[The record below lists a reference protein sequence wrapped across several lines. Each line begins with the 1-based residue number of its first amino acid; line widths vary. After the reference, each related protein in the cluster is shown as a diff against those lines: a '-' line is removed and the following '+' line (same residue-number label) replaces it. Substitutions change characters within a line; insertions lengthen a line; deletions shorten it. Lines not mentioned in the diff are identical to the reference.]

1 MNGRL
6 GIISGAAFAGVVAAA
21 VLIGGVPGFAAGD
34 DDEGREGNR
43 SNTGVLVPIADPASA
58 NQAVSANDTGA
69 ASNLANSAFLVES
82 GSAYYGDD
90 EDDDEHDD
98 DEHEHEEHERDEHEH
113 DEDDD

>member
-43 SNTGVLVPIADPASA
+43 SNTGVLVPIADPATA
-58 NQAVSANDTGA
+58 NQAAAATDTGA
-69 ASNLANSAFLVES
+69 STNLANNAFLVES
-82 GSAYYGDD
+82 GSAYYGGD
-90 EDDDEHDD
+90 EDDD
-98 DEHEHEEHERDEHEH
+98 HEEHERDEHERGEREH
-113 DEDDD
+113 EEDDD

>member
-43 SNTGVLVPIADPASA
+43 ANTGVLVPIADPAGA
-58 NQAVSANDTGA
+58 NQAARATDTGA
-69 ASNLANSAFLVES
+69 SANVATNAFLVES
-82 GSAYYGDD
+82 GSASYEDD
-90 EDDDEHDD
+90 EDDDEH
-98 DEHEHEEHERDEHEH
+98 EHDEHEH
-113 DEDDD
+113 DEHEEDDD